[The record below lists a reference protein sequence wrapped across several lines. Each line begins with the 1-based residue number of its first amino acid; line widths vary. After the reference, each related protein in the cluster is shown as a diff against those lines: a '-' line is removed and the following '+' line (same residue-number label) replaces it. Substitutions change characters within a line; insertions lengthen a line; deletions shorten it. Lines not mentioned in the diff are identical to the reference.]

1 MANNNNTKD
10 IFSSQYNN
18 VNTNHPLITNAQEYM
33 TYNKYV
39 SIHSEDRDLL
49 KYPKSSEFEI
59 ELPEDYL
66 NVSSIRLSQWT
77 FPSNYNTFSSNNAN
91 TLLTFKINAPYN
103 PVEQGVISVY
113 YQQIY
118 EALLANQNINYSFF
132 IEDGFYT
139 PSQMTTE
146 LTNKMNYTVTK
157 TITEYFILQGWP
169 LVDFNNNGGYTRFIV
184 VYNSVSLKIWFGN
197 TTDEFILTN
206 EVNVNINMMS
216 TNVCNTDKQVL
227 PDASVWG
234 LPGYLGLSRCNTES
248 ISSSSIST
256 STSTY
261 NNIQVPR
268 FYYGYVMP
276 GDDGFWL
283 LPNVDLTNSNV
294 YWVEPTYK
302 LNLMGDAF
310 LYMELGGQNCIDETQ
325 PYNISNFTLTT
336 NKTNGIVNSAFAK
349 MAIPSTPLSQ
359 WFDKE
364 SLPYKYY
371 YPPAERI
378 RKIKVKIRYHNGQ
391 LADFGVFKYSFML
404 EFSLMVPQILRKM
417 KNIAYPAPSSIY

>member
-1 MANNNNTKD
+1 
-10 IFSSQYNN
+10 
-18 VNTNHPLITNAQEYM
+18 
-33 TYNKYV
+33 
-39 SIHSEDRDLL
+39 
-49 KYPKSSEFEI
+49 
-59 ELPEDYL
+59 
-66 NVSSIRLSQWT
+66 
-77 FPSNYNTFSSNNAN
+77 
-91 TLLTFKINAPYN
+91 
-103 PVEQGVISVY
+103 
-113 YQQIY
+113 
-118 EALLANQNINYSFF
+118 
-132 IEDGFYT
+132 
-139 PSQMTTE
+139 
-146 LTNKMNYTVTK
+146 
-157 TITEYFILQGWP
+157 
-169 LVDFNNNGGYTRFIV
+169 
-184 VYNSVSLKIWFGN
+184 
-197 TTDEFILTN
+197 
-206 EVNVNINMMS
+206 
-216 TNVCNTDKQVL
+216 
-227 PDASVWG
+227 
-234 LPGYLGLSRCNTES
+234 
-248 ISSSSIST
+248 
-256 STSTY
+256 
-261 NNIQVPR
+261 
-268 FYYGYVMP
+268 MP